1 MRRVGK
7 VSLVGA
13 GPGDPGLM
21 TVRAV
26 RCLQQAEVVVHDRL
40 IDPRTLDHA
49 PARAERIFV
58 GKAAGRASMSQR
70 DIERVL
76 IEHARAGRYVVR
88 LKGGDPFLFGRGG
101 EEVEALATA
110 GIPYEV
116 VPGVSS
122 ALAVPASAGIPVT
135 HRRLASSVTV
145 ITGHEDPEKF
155 ESSIDWKW
163 AARAPGT
170 LVILMGLE
178 RVESI
183 CRRLLDEGRSA
194 DTSVAVVSA
203 GTLPQQRSVFASL
216 SELPDVVLQAG
227 LRSPAIIVVGEVAR
241 FPHMVAS
248 SELLSLAAA
257 V

>member
-1 MRRVGK
+1 MRRVGT
-7 VSLVGA
+7 VTLVGA
-13 GPGDPGLM
+13 GPGDPALM

-26 RCLQQAEVVVHDRL
+26 RCLQRAEVVVYDRL
-40 IDPRTLDHA
+40 IDPRLLDHA
-49 PARAERIFV
+49 PAWAECIFA

-76 IEHARAGRYVVR
+76 IGHALDGHNVVR

-101 EEVEALATA
+101 EEVEALAAA

-135 HRRLASSVTV
+135 HRRLASSVTI
-145 ITGHEDPEKF
+145 ITGHEDPDKF
-155 ESSIDWKW
+155 ESSIDWEW

-194 DTSVAVVSA
+194 DTPAAAISA

-216 SELPDVVLQAG
+216 AELPAIVLEVG
-227 LRSPAIIVVGEVAR
+227 LHSPAIIVVGEVAR
-241 FPHMVAS
+241 FPQMIGG
-248 SELLSLAAA
+248 SELLSLAEA

>member
-1 MRRVGK
+1 MRRVGT
-7 VSLVGA
+7 VTLVGA
-13 GPGDPGLM
+13 GPGDPALM

-26 RCLQQAEVVVHDRL
+26 RCLQRAEVVVYDRL
-40 IDPRTLDHA
+40 IDPRLLDHA
-49 PARAERIFV
+49 PAWAECIFA

-76 IEHARAGRYVVR
+76 IGHALDGHNVVR

-101 EEVEALATA
+101 EEVEALAAA

-135 HRRLASSVTV
+135 HRRLASSVTI
-145 ITGHEDPEKF
+145 ITGHEDPDKF
-155 ESSIDWKW
+155 ESSIDWEW

-194 DTSVAVVSA
+194 DMPAAAISA

-216 SELPDVVLQAG
+216 AELPAIVLEVG

-241 FPHMVAS
+241 FPQMIAG
-248 SELLSLAAA
+248 SELLSLAEA

>member
-1 MRRVGK
+1 VRRVGT

-13 GPGDPGLM
+13 GPGDPDLM
-21 TVRAV
+21 TLRAV
-26 RCLQQAEVVVHDRL
+26 RCMQRAGVVVYDRL

-49 PARAERIFV
+49 PPRAERIFV
-58 GKAAGRASMSQR
+58 GKAAGQVSMSQR

-76 IEHARAGRYVVR
+76 IGRALDGHNVVR

-101 EEVEALATA
+101 EEVEALAAA

-116 VPGVSS
+116 VPGISS
-122 ALAVPASAGIPVT
+122 ALAVPAAAGIPVT
-135 HRRLASSVTV
+135 HRRLASSLTI

-155 ESSIDWKW
+155 ESTIDWAW

-178 RVESI
+178 RVASI
-183 CRRLLDEGRSA
+183 CRRLEEEGQSA
-194 DTSVAVVSA
+194 DTPAAAVSA
-203 GTLPQQRSVFASL
+203 GTLPQQRSVYTSL
-216 SELPDVVLQAG
+216 SALPQAVREAG

-241 FPHMVAS
+241 FPQTIAA
-248 SELLSLAAA
+248 SELLSLAEA

>member
-1 MRRVGK
+1 L

-13 GPGDPGLM
+13 GPGDPELL
-21 TVRAV
+21 TLRAV
-26 RCLQQAEVVVHDRL
+26 RCLQQAEVVVYDRL
-40 IDPRTLDHA
+40 IDPRVLDHA
-49 PARAERIFV
+49 PAWAQRIFV

-70 DIERVL
+70 DIEAVL
-76 IEHARAGRYVVR
+76 VEHALEGRYVVR

-101 EEVEALATA
+101 EEVEALAA
-110 GIPYEV
+110 AEIPYDV

-155 ESSIDWKW
+155 ESSIDWAW

-183 CRRLLDEGRSA
+183 CRRLQDEGQA
-194 DTSVAVVSA
+194 AGTPAAVVSA
-203 GTLPQQRSVFASL
+203 GTLPQQRSVLASL
-216 SELPDVVLQAG
+216 SELPDAVQTAG

-248 SELLSLAAA
+248 PELLSLAEA